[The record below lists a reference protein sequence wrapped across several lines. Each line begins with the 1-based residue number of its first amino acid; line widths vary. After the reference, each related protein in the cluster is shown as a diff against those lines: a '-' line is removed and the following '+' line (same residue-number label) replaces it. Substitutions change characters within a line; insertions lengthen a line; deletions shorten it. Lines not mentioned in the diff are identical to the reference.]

1 MDFILNVI
9 KSSKSIWV
17 FSDLLRPDENVR
29 DVLVLAEERDVQK
42 DLEGLRVRRQDHELR
57 LAAVQRLGSL
67 VDGKIAKFR
76 SF

>member
-1 MDFILNVI
+1 M
-9 KSSKSIWV
+9 
-17 FSDLLRPDENVR
+17 SDLLRPDEDVR